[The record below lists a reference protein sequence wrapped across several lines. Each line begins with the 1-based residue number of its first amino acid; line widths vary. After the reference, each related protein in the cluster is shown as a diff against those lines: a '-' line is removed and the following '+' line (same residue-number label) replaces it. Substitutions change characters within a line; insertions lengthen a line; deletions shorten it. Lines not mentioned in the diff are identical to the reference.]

1 MGYKPRSTSSDSD
14 YNFPELNWRTSISI
28 DKFDFSD
35 TTPYKVFWQIEP
47 EEIISGTEAKIMKNW
62 EFYDLVLTWNHNIL
76 SCVPNAN
83 FFPCPG
89 IWTRESDTSQKKFAV
104 SFLTSSKTQTYG
116 HQYRQYIF
124 DMLPNI
130 INCHAQG
137 RIIQPMLVTK
147 HKSPPKLLDKR
158 SMLVPFQY
166 SIIMENC
173 QRPGYFT
180 EKILDAFATKTI
192 PIYWGCPDIDKFFNP
207 KGIFTFKCWKEG
219 SFGTDLLSILADTE
233 LTPDTY
239 NELHDVIEENYQKA
253 FTYGDPVSRMV
264 KAIEESW
271 TPNRGDL
278 PPAAEIKNG

>member
-47 EEIISGTEAKIMKNW
+47 EEIISGTEAKIIKNW

-76 SCVPNAN
+76 SCVPNAK

-239 NELHDVIEENYQKA
+239 NSLHDVIEENYQKA

>member
-14 YNFPELNWRTSISI
+14 YNFPELNWKTSIHI
-28 DKFDFSD
+28 DRFDFSD

-47 EEIISGTEAKIMKNW
+47 DEIIPGNEAKILKNW
-62 EFYDLVLTWNHNIL
+62 EFYDLVLTWNTTIL
-76 SCVPNAN
+76 SQVPNAR

-89 IWTRESDTSQKKFAV
+89 IWTRESDTSQKKFAA
-104 SFLTSSKTQTYG
+104 SFLTSSKTGTYG
-116 HQYRQYIF
+116 HQYRQDIF
-124 DMLPNI
+124 ARLPESVP
-130 INCHAQG
+130 CHAHGQ
-137 RIIQPMLVTK
+137 VTPSLPITK
-147 HKSPPKLLDKR
+147 YKSPPKLLDKR

-173 QRPGYFT
+173 QRPNYFT

-192 PIYWGCPDIDKFFNP
+192 PIYWGCPNIDTFFNP
-207 KGIFTFKCWKEG
+207 KGIFPFRCWRES
-219 SFGTDLLSILADTE
+219 SFGTDLLDVLSNSE

-253 FTYGDPVSRMV
+253 FEYGDPVSRMV

-271 TPNRGDL
+271 TPRLGDL
-278 PPAAEIKNG
+278 PPAAEIKS